1 MIKKSLD
8 IYAGSS
14 KWLQRIIIVL
24 IVLASLYA
32 SVQNLISTKY
42 LGSITD
48 DPVADWEIRF
58 APLKAQLPFKRG
70 VVGYISDSNI
80 PGYTYNAA
88 NDEGEYVLAQ
98 YVLAPIIIVR
108 GTGQEW
114 NIGNLDKPAYDIWSQ
129 SNQGQF
135 EVIPFKDKL
144 YLIHRLRN

>member
-8 IYAGSS
+8 IYARSS

-48 DPVADWEIRF
+48 DPVADWEKRF
-58 APLKAQLPFKRG
+58 APLKDHLPFKRG
-70 VVGYISDSNI
+70 LVGYISDSNI

-114 NIGNLDKPAYDIWSQ
+114 NIGNLDKPAYDIWSK

-135 EVIPFKDKL
+135 EVIPLKDKL

>member
-8 IYAGSS
+8 IYARSS
-14 KWLQRIIIVL
+14 KWMQRVVIVL
-24 IVLASLYA
+24 IILASLYA
-32 SVQNLISTKY
+32 SIQNLISTKY

-58 APLKAQLPFKRG
+58 APLKEKLPFKRG

-80 PGYTYNAA
+80 PGVAYNAP

-108 GTGQEW
+108 GTDQEW
-114 NIGNLDKPAYDIWSQ
+114 NVGNLDKSAYDIWSK

-135 EVIPFKDKL
+135 TVIPFKDKL
-144 YLIHRLRN
+144 YLFHRVGK